1 MPSGYLTTLPTN
13 VVLDEGVVY
22 INSTTAFGAT
32 DGPVSYDPGEGWQN
46 IDFAGKRSDVA
57 LLDRVITRMPKLEF
71 DMIAINSSTSP
82 VLVTGSTQTGTPLV
96 VTPVAASTLLASGD
110 YETNVKVYFK
120 QGGGTYVGIVFAKAF
135 VKMTAITGR
144 DKNSALL
151 HVVIEARQD
160 LSASTDT
167 DVSPVKYEIAAAS
180 IT

>member
-22 INSTTAFGAT
+22 VNSTTAFGAT
-32 DGPVSYDPGEGWQN
+32 DGPVNYDEGAGWQN
-46 IDFAGKRSDVA
+46 IDFAGKRSDISG
-57 LLDRVITRMPKLEF
+57 LDRVIMRMPKMEF
-71 DMIAINSSTSP
+71 DMIAINSTTSAT
-82 VLVTGSTQTGTPLV
+82 LITGSSQTGTPLV
-96 VTPVAASTLLASGD
+96 VTPVAASGLVAANG
-110 YETNVKVYFK
+110 TNVKVYFK
-120 QGGGTYVGIVFAKAF
+120 QGGGTYFGVVFAKALI
-135 VKMTAITGR
+135 KMTSVTGR

-151 HVVIEARQD
+151 HVVIEGRLD